1 MKKLN
6 CTIIVFAFI
15 LFASGSCIK
24 KTDQSPPTTTPADTF
39 SEIIAPANFNWSTT
53 NKIDFNFKGLSANEY
68 QLVLKVTDADGAIL
82 LQKLQKANED
92 YKVII
97 EVPAYY
103 KTLTVSF
110 GSISEEFDCTN
121 GSVAITID

>member
-1 MKKLN
+1 MKKIN
-6 CTIIVFAFI
+6 CTVVVFAFI
-15 LFASGSCIK
+15 LFASGSCVK
-24 KTDQSPPTTTPADTF
+24 KIDQTPPIVAPAGNF
-39 SEIIAPANFNWSTT
+39 SQIIAPSNFNWATTT
-53 NKIDFNFKGLSANEY
+53 NINFDFKGLAVDDY

-92 YKVII
+92 YKAVI

-110 GSISEEFDCTN
+110 GSISEDLDCTN
-121 GSVAITID
+121 GSVAITIN